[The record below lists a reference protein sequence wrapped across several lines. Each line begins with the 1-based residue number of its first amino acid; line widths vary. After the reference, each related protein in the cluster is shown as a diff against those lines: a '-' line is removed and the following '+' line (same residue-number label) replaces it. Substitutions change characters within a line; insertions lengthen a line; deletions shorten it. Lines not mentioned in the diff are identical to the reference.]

1 MVSVSQLTR
10 IEGTL
15 RQGQTGG
22 GNGKICKEYVGKL
35 RRELASGVSSAEVRR
50 KLEQLISRFGSVR
63 Y

>member
-22 GNGKICKEYVGKL
+22 SNGKICKEYVGKI
-35 RRELASGVSSAEVRR
+35 RRELASGDSPADVRR
-50 KLEQLISRFGSVR
+50 KLEQLIGRFGSVR

>member
-15 RQGQTGG
+15 RQGQHGE

-35 RRELASGVSSAEVRR
+35 RRELASGESSAEVRR
-50 KLEQLISRFGSVR
+50 KLEQLIGRFGSIR